1 MTKKIPGLAKLNITQ
16 KNVNDFFGEIDAQA
30 LVDSLRMSR
39 SNTAVGVKTDC
50 EYCQEPYKK
59 MWLFDGL
66 IYLQIE
72 HADGLHYL
80 NVVPNGDS
88 EDVGFLYNLCA
99 SQEVHYCPMCGEK
112 FKEEH

>member
-1 MTKKIPGLAKLNITQ
+1 MVSNIADIDITQ
-16 KNVNDFFGEIDAQA
+16 ESVNDFFGEIDTQA
-30 LVDSLRMSR
+30 LVDSLRMS
-39 SNTAVGVKTDC
+39 SNNTAVAVKSDC

-66 IYLQIE
+66 LYLQIE

-88 EDVGFLYNLCA
+88 EDMRFLYNLCA
-99 SQEVHYCPMCGEK
+99 SQEIHFCPMCGRPLNEG
-112 FKEEH
+112 EE

>member
-1 MTKKIPGLAKLNITQ
+1 MVVTIETLVKEKKVKIAQTKT
-16 KNVNDFFGEIDAQA
+16 A
-30 LVDSLRMSR
+30 LGC
-39 SNTAVGVKTDC
+39 T
-50 EYCQEPYKK
+50 YCQEPYKK

-66 IYLQIE
+66 LYLQIE

-99 SQEVHYCPMCGEK
+99 SQEIQFCPMCGEK
-112 FKEEH
+112 FEEED

>member
-1 MTKKIPGLAKLNITQ
+1 MVVTIETLVKEKEVKSAQIIT
-16 KNVNDFFGEIDAQA
+16 A
-30 LVDSLRMSR
+30 LGC
-39 SNTAVGVKTDC
+39 A
-50 EYCQEPYKK
+50 YCQEPYKK

-66 IYLQIE
+66 LYLQIE

-99 SQEVHYCPMCGEK
+99 SQEIHFCPMCGEK
-112 FKEEH
+112 FEEK

>member
-1 MTKKIPGLAKLNITQ
+1 MIKKITSLAELNITQ
-16 KNVNDFFGEIDAQA
+16 ESVNDFFGEIDAQA

-39 SNTAVGVKTDC
+39 GNTAVAVKSGC
-50 EYCQEPYKK
+50 PYCQEPYKK
-59 MWLFDGL
+59 MRLFDGL

-99 SQEVHYCPMCGEK
+99 SQEIHFCPMCGER
-112 FKEEH
+112 FEEEY

>member
-1 MTKKIPGLAKLNITQ
+1 MVVTIETLVEEKKVKIAQTIT
-16 KNVNDFFGEIDAQA
+16 A
-30 LVDSLRMSR
+30 L
-39 SNTAVGVKTDC
+39 GC

-66 IYLQIE
+66 LYLQIE

-80 NVVPNGDS
+80 NVMPNGGS

-99 SQEVHYCPMCGEK
+99 SQEIHFCPMCGEK
-112 FKEEH
+112 FEEED

>member
-1 MTKKIPGLAKLNITQ
+1 MTDIKDMSITQ
-16 KNVNDFFGEIDAQA
+16 ESVNDFFSEIDTQA
-30 LVDSLRMSR
+30 LADSLRMSR
-39 SNTAVGVKTDC
+39 GNTVVAVKNDC

-66 IYLQIE
+66 LYLQIE

-99 SQEVHYCPMCGEK
+99 SREIHFCPMCGEK
-112 FKEEH
+112 FEEEY

>member
-1 MTKKIPGLAKLNITQ
+1 MVVTIETLVKEKEVKSSQTIT
-16 KNVNDFFGEIDAQA
+16 A
-30 LVDSLRMSR
+30 LGC
-39 SNTAVGVKTDC
+39 T
-50 EYCQEPYKK
+50 YCQEPYKK

-80 NVVPNGDS
+80 NVVPNGGS

-99 SQEVHYCPMCGEK
+99 SQEIHFCPMCGEK
-112 FKEEH
+112 FEEEY

>member
-1 MTKKIPGLAKLNITQ
+1 MVVTIETLVKEKKVKSTQIIT
-16 KNVNDFFGEIDAQA
+16 A
-30 LVDSLRMSR
+30 L
-39 SNTAVGVKTDC
+39 GC
-50 EYCQEPYKK
+50 EYCQEPHKK

-80 NVVPNGDS
+80 NVIPNGDS

-99 SQEVHYCPMCGEK
+99 SQEIHFCPMCGRPLNEEEK
-112 FKEEH
+112 

>member
-1 MTKKIPGLAKLNITQ
+1 MVSNIADIDITQ
-16 KNVNDFFGEIDAQA
+16 ESVNDFFGEIDTQA

-39 SNTAVGVKTDC
+39 NNTAVAVKNDC

-66 IYLQIE
+66 LYLQIE

-80 NVVPNGDS
+80 NVIPTGDS
-88 EDVGFLYNLCA
+88 EDVGSLYDLCA
-99 SQEVHYCPMCGEK
+99 SQEIYFCPMCGEK
-112 FKEEH
+112 FEKEE